1 MPLVLEAVQDEE
13 HLGEEV
19 EMLNEVEG
27 FATVSG
33 LVEAALEAVLV
44 PSGVVLGGLLLVVV
58 LGRSGVGVFGL
69 LAVVGGPLLFGDLG
83 HFQFLALR

>member
-44 PSGVVLGGLLLVVV
+44 PSGVVVGGLLLVVV

-69 LAVVGGPLLFGDLG
+69 LAVVGGPLLFVDLG
-83 HFQFLALR
+83 PLQFLALR

>member
-69 LAVVGGPLLFGDLG
+69 LAVVGGPLLFLDLG
-83 HFQFLALR
+83 PLQFLALR

>member
-19 EMLNEVEG
+19 EMLNEEEG

-33 LVEAALEAVLV
+33 LVEAALEAVLAL
-44 PSGVVLGGLLLVVV
+44 PGVVMGGLLLVVV
-58 LGRSGVGVFGL
+58 IGRSGVEVFGL
-69 LAVVGGPLLFGDLG
+69 LAVAGGLLLSGNLGPL
-83 HFQFLALR
+83 QFLALR